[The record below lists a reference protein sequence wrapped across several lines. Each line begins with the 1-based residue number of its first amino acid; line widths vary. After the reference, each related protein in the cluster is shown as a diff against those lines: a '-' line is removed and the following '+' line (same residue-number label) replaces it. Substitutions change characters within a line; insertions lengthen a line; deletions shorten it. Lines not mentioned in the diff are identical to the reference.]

1 MGKGVKPNGAKRKF
15 GRKSFFFANI
25 VLLMIPVTYFGYEP
39 LLRYSASLIVID
51 SEPRKADAIVLL
63 AGGEPGRAWGA
74 ADLYR
79 EKWASYVVLTRD
91 RLSFDELELREHGIE
106 LANGF
111 TNSVRI
117 LRGLGVPED
126 AIVEVEPSVEYT
138 SDELNRV
145 RELAEQRQWKS
156 LMIVTSN
163 YHTRRARLT
172 AKYIFGSNIDF
183 TVVSSRHGGMNRDA
197 WWKTRTDQRTFLIEF
212 EKLVAYTL
220 YIWPQ
225 LIF

>member
-1 MGKGVKPNGAKRKF
+1 LGKVLKLNEAKRKF
-15 GRKSFFFANI
+15 GRKSLFFVNI
-25 VLLMIPVTYFGYEP
+25 ILVMVPVTYFGYEP

-51 SEPRKADAIVLL
+51 SQPRKADAIVLL

-79 EKWASYVVLTRD
+79 EEWAPYVVLTREF
-91 RLSFDELELREHGIE
+91 LSPDELELQEHGIE
-106 LANGF
+106 VGNGF
-111 TNSVRI
+111 TNSIRI
-117 LRGLGVPED
+117 LRGMGVPED
-126 AIVEVEPSVEYT
+126 AIVQVEPSVEYT

-145 RELAEQRQWKS
+145 RELAEQRHWKS

-163 YHTRRARLT
+163 YHTRRARLS
-172 AKYIFGSNIDF
+172 ARYIFRSNIDF
-183 TVVSSRHGGMNRDA
+183 HVVGSRHGGINRYA

-225 LIF
+225 LVF